1 VQQFSPEHVAALV
14 AIAVAILRPPP
25 ARVLAV
31 VIAGAFVAE
40 QVAYVVTGEWRATL
54 NLPLQLS
61 DAVTFVAILA
71 LWRPRPRLAE
81 LLWFWAL
88 TASLQ
93 ATVTP
98 DLAQSFPDVR
108 YFTYFLT
115 HGGALLA
122 VVVLRALPQPG
133 GIWRAY
139 AATLAWTALAAVGDV
154 VTGGNYMFLRHKPS
168 HGSLLDVMG
177 PWPVYI
183 VAAAVLALALFAGL
197 QAVGDRL
204 RRSSPG

>member
-1 VQQFSPEHVAALV
+1 MQQFSPEHVAALV

>member
-1 VQQFSPEHVAALV
+1 MEQFSVAHIAAIA
-14 AIAVAILRPPP
+14 AIAVAMLRPPP
-25 ARVLAV
+25 ARVLALV
-31 VIAGAFVAE
+31 MAGAFVAE

-61 DAVTFVAILA
+61 DAVTFVAIAA

-93 ATVTP
+93 ATLTP

-115 HGGALLA
+115 HGGALVA

-133 GIWRAY
+133 GMWRAC

-154 VTGGNYMFLRHKPS
+154 VTGGNYMFLREKPS
-168 HGSLLDVMG
+168 RASLLDLMG

-183 VAAAVLALALFAGL
+183 AAAAVLALVLFAVL
-197 QAVGDRL
+197 QVLGDRL
-204 RRSSPG
+204 RGSSPG